1 MKTTVTAKEKYGFT
15 DKETINC
22 LIIIKNDIQNLEKVD
37 KRLAKNFLGLINKIK
52 SGLSA
57 ILGIEDSIWIAVG
70 KTSYTIE
77 MSQMFD
83 DLRYRQLGKYV
94 LFKVISHILIECV
107 TFKQDPSIALTKS
120 KLAINLFEPLPDCQ
134 VGGEGEEARLRA
146 EQIAAEEIKRI
157 EDLLDIRNF
166 ES

>member
-1 MKTTVTAKEKYGFT
+1 MKTTATAKEKYGFT

-22 LIIIKNDIQNLEKVD
+22 LVIIKNDIQNLEKVD

-70 KTSYTIE
+70 KTSYTNE

>member
-1 MKTTVTAKEKYGFT
+1 MKTTATAKEKYGFT

-22 LIIIKNDIQNLEKVD
+22 LVIIKNDIQNLEEVD

-52 SGLSA
+52 SALSA

-70 KTSYTIE
+70 KTSYTNE

>member
-22 LIIIKNDIQNLEKVD
+22 LVIIKNDIQNLEKVD

-70 KTSYTIE
+70 KTSYTNE

>member
-1 MKTTVTAKEKYGFT
+1 MKTTATAKEKYGFT

-22 LIIIKNDIQNLEKVD
+22 LVIIKNDIQNLEEVD
-37 KRLAKNFLGLINKIK
+37 NRLAKNFLGLINKIK

-70 KTSYTIE
+70 KTSYTNE

>member
-1 MKTTVTAKEKYGFT
+1 MKNTVTAKEKYGFT

-22 LIIIKNDIQNLEKVD
+22 LVIIKNDIQNLEKVD

-70 KTSYTIE
+70 KTSYTNE

>member
-15 DKETINC
+15 DKEAINC
-22 LIIIKNDIQNLEKVD
+22 LVIIKKDIQNLDKVD

-70 KTSYTIE
+70 KTSYTNE

-83 DLRYRQLGKYV
+83 DLRYRQSRQYWA
-94 LFKVISHILIECV
+94 
-107 TFKQDPSIALTKS
+107 PA
-120 KLAINLFEPLPDCQ
+120 
-134 VGGEGEEARLRA
+134 
-146 EQIAAEEIKRI
+146 
-157 EDLLDIRNF
+157 
-166 ES
+166 

>member
-1 MKTTVTAKEKYGFT
+1 MKTTATAKEKYGFT

-22 LIIIKNDIQNLEKVD
+22 FVIIKNDIQNLEEVD

-70 KTSYTIE
+70 KTSYTNE

>member
-1 MKTTVTAKEKYGFT
+1 MKTTATAKEKYGFT

-22 LIIIKNDIQNLEKVD
+22 LVIIKNDIQNLEEVD

-70 KTSYTIE
+70 KTSYTEE

-83 DLRYRQLGKYV
+83 DLRYHQVGKYV
-94 LFKVISHILIECV
+94 LFKVVSHILVECV
-107 TFKQDPSIALTKS
+107 TFKQNPSIALTKI
-120 KLAINLFEPLPDCQ
+120 KLAVNHFEPLPDYHAGC
-134 VGGEGEEARLRA
+134 EGEEAKLRA

>member
-22 LIIIKNDIQNLEKVD
+22 LVIIKNDIQNLEKVD